1 MGGISARTWLST
13 TLGGAALV
21 GAADAVHVVASGR
34 LSLGGVGVAALIG
47 AGVATGL
54 AVMLVPAVLGALI
67 PRARAAG
74 WSTGMLFGLGVG
86 VGVRQVLLNA
96 PWPESQ
102 VRFLVGGALVAVLA
116 GWALLRLLDRWS
128 RGRDAVAVLTC
139 VAVVVLPMVGRVTVP
154 VGKPASLDRPNLLL
168 VTLDGARA
176 DRFVSGSKDTPAFQ
190 ALAAAGTRFDLAVA
204 PGPRGASAVSD
215 LLLARPVEAAPVTE
229 GGLGKV
235 LGPSGYAVA
244 AFLGGPVQ
252 VPDAES
258 WAVID
263 DDASWPKGIG
273 RTMAGRLLA
282 VLAHH
287 PTPSSRRA
295 GDVVDRALRFL
306 GTRSGSFAVWVHLTD
321 PLPPFD
327 PPAPFDARFDDGR
340 SEHGGAGPTLGER
353 KLLAPEASAYK
364 NVVDPGWVNARYDG
378 EVAYTDSQLG
388 RLLDGLDAA
397 GWSGTTL
404 VAVVGVAGLDLDEGD
419 AWYGR
424 GRQLTEGLIHVP
436 AAIRLPGRVPVGDT
450 VRSPIEVADLGA
462 TLLDLMGQPLKDS
475 GRAPSLRPTIEGT
488 GIARRHAVAQDG
500 ESRAVRMPSSLVS
513 FAPGVGWRAW
523 RTEDAARDP
532 AAWTKVRLLDMI
544 GRLPSAASVPPPDDA
559 AAASM
564 LRVLSPSI
572 ASPFEGSFSE

>member
-1 MGGISARTWLST
+1 MGGISARTWLTT

-21 GAADAVHVVASGR
+21 GAADAIHVVASGR

-54 AVMLVPAVLGALI
+54 AVMIVPAVLGALI
-67 PRARAAG
+67 PRVREAG
-74 WSTGMLFGLGVG
+74 WSTGLLFGVGVG
-86 VGVRQVLLNA
+86 VGVRQVLVNA

-102 VRFLVGGALVAVLA
+102 VRLLAGGAVVALLA
-116 GWALLRLLDRWS
+116 GWAGLRLLDRWS
-128 RGRDAVAVLTC
+128 RGRDAAAVLAC
-139 VAVVVLPMVGRVTVP
+139 AAVIVLPMSGRVMVP
-154 VGKPASLDRPNLLL
+154 LGKPASLERPNLVL

-176 DRFVSGSKDTPAFQ
+176 DRFSTGSKDTPAFQ
-190 ALAAAGTRFDLAVA
+190 ALAAAGTRFDVAVA
-204 PGPRGASAVSD
+204 PGPRGAAAVWD
-215 LLLARPVEAAPVTE
+215 LLLARPVEAAPVAE
-229 GGLGKV
+229 GGLAKV
-235 LGPSGYAVA
+235 LGTSGYAVA
-244 AFLGGPVQ
+244 AFLGGPVP
-252 VPDAES
+252 VPDLDAWS
-258 WAVID
+258 VLD

-273 RTMAGRLLA
+273 RTMAGRLFA
-282 VLAHH
+282 VLTHH
-287 PTPSSRRA
+287 PTSSSRRA
-295 GDVVDRALRFL
+295 GDVVDRALRFV

-340 SEHGGAGPTLGER
+340 TERGGSGPTLGER
-353 KLLAPEASAYK
+353 GLLAPEASAYRD
-364 NVVDPGWVNARYDG
+364 VVDPAWVNARYDG
-378 EVAYTDSQLG
+378 EVAYTDAQLG

-424 GRQLTEGLIHVP
+424 GRQLTEGLLHVP
-436 AAIRLPGRVPVGDT
+436 AAIRLPGRVPVGDA
-450 VRSPIEVADLGA
+450 VRSPVEVADLGA

-500 ESRAVRMPSSLVS
+500 EARAVRMPSSLVS

-523 RTEDAARDP
+523 RTDDAARDP
-532 AAWTKVRLLDMI
+532 AAWTKVRLLDVI
-544 GRLPSAASVPPPDDA
+544 GRLPNPAAVPPPDDA
-559 AAASM
+559 ATAAM
-564 LRVLSPSI
+564 LRVLSPAI